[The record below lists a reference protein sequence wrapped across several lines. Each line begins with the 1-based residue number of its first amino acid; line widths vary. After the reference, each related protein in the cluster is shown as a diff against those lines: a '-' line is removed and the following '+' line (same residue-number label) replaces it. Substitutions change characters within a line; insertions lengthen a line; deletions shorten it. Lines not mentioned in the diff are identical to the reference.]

1 MSRTFRNQAYRPK
14 DPMNSRKTLNDV
26 IAETEMR
33 ESLEETE
40 EDNWNTEPDWD
51 DIFVIPSKS

>member
-1 MSRTFRNQAYRPK
+1 MSRTFRNQAYQPK

-26 IAETEMR
+26 IAEIEMK
-33 ESLEETE
+33 ESLEETQDE
-40 EDNWNTEPDWD
+40 NRNTEPDWD